1 MLKKPKAIDPWLRE
15 SKANGILFLL
25 RFNVKHSMLPG
36 SFYRLILMFYV
47 DQAKIMIILI
57 FKVLQTIDANAPWP
71 V

>member
-1 MLKKPKAIDPWLRE
+1 
-15 SKANGILFLL
+15 
-25 RFNVKHSMLPG
+25 MLPG
-36 SFYRLILMFYV
+36 PFYRLILMFYV